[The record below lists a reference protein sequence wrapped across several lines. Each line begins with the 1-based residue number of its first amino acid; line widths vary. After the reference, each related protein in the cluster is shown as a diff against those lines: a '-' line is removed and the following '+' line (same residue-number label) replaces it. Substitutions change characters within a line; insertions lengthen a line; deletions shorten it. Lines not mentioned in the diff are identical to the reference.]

1 MRQLRAGIVSRA
13 GFFRSGDLRAEPS
26 TDRETKTAPI
36 PGVRTSRGLSSL
48 LRKTPAMTLAVT
60 SGVVAMLLAILAFE
74 LVMPPRVSINPFV
87 FVPVLAAAWL
97 LPARLAWPVVAIA
110 SAIRVIGLLEGPT
123 NALTV
128 SAEVLMLITIG
139 GVTMFA
145 ADRFRTWQ
153 AAEANLFK
161 LTARNAAV
169 AEQERIA
176 LQLTEDLARN
186 LFAVTLDLQ
195 SAMELVETE
204 PARRRIETAQSRLD
218 AQIADLRNVVFARS
232 AE

>member
-1 MRQLRAGIVSRA
+1 V
-13 GFFRSGDLRAEPS
+13 RAEPS
-26 TDRETKTAPI
+26 TDRETKAAPVL
-36 PGVRTSRGLSSL
+36 GSRTSLGLSSL
-48 LRKTPAMTLAVT
+48 LDKTPAMTLAVT
-60 SGVVAMLLAILAFE
+60 SGVVLLLLTILTFE

-123 NALTV
+123 NPLTV
-128 SAEVLMLITIG
+128 SAEVMMLITIG

-153 AAEANLFK
+153 AAEANLVK
-161 LTARNAAV
+161 LTARNAAA

-176 LQLTEDLARN
+176 LQLTEDLSRN

-195 SAMELVETE
+195 SAMELAETE
-204 PARRRIETAQSRLD
+204 PARRRIATAQSRLD
-218 AQIADLRNVVFARS
+218 AQIADLRNVVFTRS
-232 AE
+232 ADPAIDPGSPHRL